1 MRQKEGF
8 SFQTHLLFSAAVL
21 FVLLL
26 SISIGSV
33 SLPLKET
40 FTILWRMLTGGF
52 QEQGTATNI
61 LVHVRVPRVLAAA
74 LTGASLS
81 LCGGAMQGLLRNPLA
96 DGSTLGVSSGAA
108 LGAVLAIALGI
119 TIPGIPF
126 AGSTGMAILFAFL
139 SLLLILGLSYRFDH
153 SFSTHTIIL
162 MGVVFSMFA
171 GSLISLVMA
180 FSGHKLRT
188 ITFWMMG
195 SLAGSTYENAGILFV
210 AMLLFGGILLMM
222 SRELNAFAIGED
234 NALHI
239 GVAVR
244 RAKITVLVAVSAL
257 IGVCV
262 SIGGTIGF
270 VGLIIPHIVRL
281 IFGPNHH
288 RLMPASGYLGAIFL
302 LLCDMLAR
310 TIVSPLELPIGVVTS
325 LIGAVVFVGIF
336 RRSKGEN

>member
-1 MRQKEGF
+1 
-8 SFQTHLLFSAAVL
+8 
-21 FVLLL
+21 
-26 SISIGSV
+26 
-33 SLPLKET
+33 
-40 FTILWRMLTGGF
+40 
-52 QEQGTATNI
+52 
-61 LVHVRVPRVLAAA
+61 
-74 LTGASLS
+74 
-81 LCGGAMQGLLRNPLA
+81 
-96 DGSTLGVSSGAA
+96 
-108 LGAVLAIALGI
+108 
-119 TIPGIPF
+119 
-126 AGSTGMAILFAFL
+126 
-139 SLLLILGLSYRFDH
+139 
-153 SFSTHTIIL
+153 

-244 RAKITVLVAVSAL
+244 RVKITVLVAVSAL

-270 VGLIIPHIVRL
+270 VGLIIPQIM
-281 IFGPNHH
+281 GSNHSQ
-288 RLMPASGYLGAIFL
+288 PA
-302 LLCDMLAR
+302 D
-310 TIVSPLELPIGVVTS
+310 
-325 LIGAVVFVGIF
+325 
-336 RRSKGEN
+336 